1 MLRKAAEE
9 NIVVGSTNLHDH
21 FFVTTGS
28 CDSKVTAARLPY
40 FDGDFWSGAAMD
52 KARDIEQECGGDY
65 KMIFDK
71 VVSKRCLKS
80 MGHVNPPS
88 EGTAKDILVMHKV
101 CLPCLSP
108 SSIFYIGS
116 S

>member
-9 NIVVGSTNLHDH
+9 NIVVGLTNLHDH

-28 CDSKVTAARLPY
+28 CDSKVTTARLPY
-40 FDGDFWSGAAMD
+40 FDGGFWSGAAMD